1 MRAQRLAPALLVIA
15 SACASAGGSTSS
27 SAPWSVED
35 LGLPT
40 AATVAAAAKP
50 LRANADYTG
59 VLGNADPALGDGT
72 RYQVWRLDAAP
83 GRRATVRLSADD
95 FTPFLV
101 VTSVNGDSL
110 EVVAT
115 HRAEEDG
122 MARVSFEAMDR
133 GPFYIFVNA
142 VRREDRGEYALR
154 AGPYEP
160 PMLVVGDVAPSS
172 IQRLQRANT
181 AVSTL
186 GEADHVLQDKSRFQ
200 LWRFTGKKGERL
212 LLTMASTEFRPY
224 LGYGRMTGDTVFVD
238 GQAGTAEEGNEAI
251 LLIELDRDGEHVV
264 IANGAGASDEGRY
277 TLRLEPREETRITIA
292 ESARA
297 TIGTLP
303 MNQPQFATLGSTDAV
318 LGDRTHYQ
326 LWQFEGKAGEAVM
339 VTMTSA
345 AVDPYLYLGVLEKDV
360 VRVLKSN
367 DDRGV
372 GVESRVHV
380 TLPKTGTYVV
390 IANAVSASE
399 LGPYRILL
407 EKGRGGTRLR

>member
-1 MRAQRLAPALLVIA
+1 MRVQRFAPALLVIA
-15 SACASAGGSTSS
+15 SACASAGGGTSS

-40 AATVAAAAKP
+40 AATAAAAAKP
-50 LRANADYTG
+50 LRANAEYTG
-59 VLGNADPALGDGT
+59 TLADVDPALGDGT

-83 GRRATVRLSADD
+83 GRRATVKLSAGD

-101 VTSVNGDSL
+101 VTSVSGDSL

-115 HRAEEDG
+115 HRAEQDG
-122 MARVSFEAMDR
+122 AARVSFEAVDR

-186 GEADHVLQDKSRFQ
+186 GEADHVLHDESRFQ

-224 LGYGRMTGDTVFVD
+224 LGYGRMVADTVFID
-238 GQAGTAEEGNEAI
+238 GQAGTSDEGGEAM

-264 IANGAGASDEGRY
+264 VANGAGAGDEGRY
-277 TLRLEPREETRITIA
+277 TLRLEPRAETRITVA
-292 ESARA
+292 ESARQK
-297 TIGTLP
+297 ISVLP
-303 MNQPQFATLGSTDAV
+303 MSVPQFATLGSADAV

-326 LWQFEGKAGEAVM
+326 LWQFEGKAGEPVM
-339 VTMTSA
+339 VTMTSSV
-345 AVDPYLYLGVLEKDV
+345 VDPYVYVGVLENDV

-407 EKGRGGTRLR
+407 ERGRGGTRLR